1 MSLLALFLRGL
12 VTAYRYLLSPLLPAS
27 CRYAP
32 SCSEYALEALAR
44 HGGVVGGWLA
54 LRRILR
60 CHPLAG
66 WGYDPVPP
74 AAPPALPPSAAKRS

>member
-1 MSLLALFLRGL
+1 M
-12 VTAYRYLLSPLLPAS
+12 AYRYLLSPLLPAG

-44 HGGVVGGWLA
+44 HGGWRGGWLA

-74 AAPPALPPSAAKRS
+74 PPPPELAPTSAKRS

>member
-1 MSLLALFLRGL
+1 L
-12 VTAYRYLLSPLLPAS
+12 VTAYRYLLSPLLPAT

-44 HGGVVGGWLA
+44 HGGLRGGWLA
-54 LRRILR
+54 FRRILR

-74 AAPPALPPSAAKRS
+74 ALPPALPPLPPELAPPSAKRS

>member
-1 MSLLALFLRGL
+1 MSPLALFLRGL
-12 VTAYRYLLSPLLPAS
+12 VTTYRYLLSPLLPAS
-27 CRYAP
+27 CRFAP
-32 SCSEYALEALAR
+32 SCSEYALEALQR
-44 HGGVVGGWLA
+44 HGGLRGGWLA

-74 AAPPALPPSAAKRS
+74 ALPPALPPTPAKRS